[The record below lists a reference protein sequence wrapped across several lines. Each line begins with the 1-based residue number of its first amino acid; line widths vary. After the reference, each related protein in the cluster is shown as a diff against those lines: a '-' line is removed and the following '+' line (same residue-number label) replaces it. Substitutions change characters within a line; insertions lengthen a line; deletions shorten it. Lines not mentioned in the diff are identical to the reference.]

1 MTATEILLEM
11 YQGKKVT
18 HSLFTDEE
26 FIYMKGHDIYT
37 EEGYNMG
44 TVYGEFWQ
52 TRAGPAGDPDAWA
65 TGWSLYEEDE

>member
-11 YQGKKVT
+11 YQGKKAT
-18 HSLFTDEE
+18 HRFFSDEE

-44 TVYGEFWQ
+44 TVFEEFWQ
-52 TRAGPAGDPDAWA
+52 MRGGPEGDDSWA
-65 TGWSLYEEDE
+65 TGWSIYEEE

>member
-26 FIYMKGHDIYT
+26 FIYMKNHDIYT

-44 TVYGEFWQ
+44 TVFEEFWQ
-52 TRAGPAGDPDAWA
+52 TRGAQSEDDSWA
-65 TGWSLYEEDE
+65 TDWSIYEEDE